1 VGTRAP
7 AVAKDADAE
16 CAAGPANESKT
27 YPSIDSIVKE
37 LSAQYINDMKKLKL
51 VENGAVG
58 EKDPYEIAL
67 EKIQEHGDVDI
78 RAAVGERFE
87 KAIAS
92 VLLGNGAGD
101 FVDSGSC
108 QEHRNQKY
116 PLIEFGKR
124 YSLPAKIV

>member
-27 YPSIDSIVKE
+27 YPSIDSMVKE
-37 LSAQYINDMKKLKL
+37 LSAQYINDMKKPKL

-67 EKIQEHGDVDI
+67 EKIQELGDVDI
-78 RAAVGERFE
+78 RAVVGQRFQKAHKPNTAGFKAYNADRSYAAKQAFRQFLSFEASHNFE
-87 KAIAS
+87 K
-92 VLLGNGAGD
+92 
-101 FVDSGSC
+101 
-108 QEHRNQKY
+108 
-116 PLIEFGKR
+116 
-124 YSLPAKIV
+124 